1 MDQFFSQS
9 PKQSSLI
16 ELSEIE
22 ALNSIFP
29 QTFEHMEIQDEI
41 DENYLYCLNRKKSN
55 ESIQSNVIKNKIQ
68 ENNENSL
75 SIFDDYETFFNKFA
89 NINEIEYKP
98 EESYDPKNLINSE
111 NEQKLVYSMEDEK
124 IIKVENEHLC
134 HENKK
139 KELYFNIVKEKK
151 EEKKSLKCTPPYII
165 KKKNRRRKK
174 CKNQIDTSEKCF
186 PFKKGKGLIFSLK
199 QNDDTLSQKIDNSN
213 NICTQ
218 IDNTTT
224 SNQEYSPPNNYFE
237 KVVCDK
243 NNDKDYGENREDY
256 KEEACNADISK
267 NKETIDSINNNFM
280 FKFKTKKYF
289 MDSDGKKKRVKK
301 KRKFKPD
308 DIRKK
313 IKSRFHKTLKNIINE
328 NLKRVG
334 SKELFD
340 FFPQCFI
347 GNVSKKTNAKYLK
360 LTYKELL
367 STNFVIE
374 LKKEGYYNSKVD
386 INKYKKN
393 IKVLDYLEK
402 NLEIS
407 KKSGFD
413 LIKNKKYKDILIS
426 YFNSAE
432 FENSLF
438 QLKTEKE
445 SPEYILEYINKSKNY
460 VNFYSN
466 VKIKDNEI
474 EFSNDDDDE
483 ENEED
488 IKDNLI

>member
-1 MDQFFSQS
+1 MH
-9 PKQSSLI
+9 P
-16 ELSEIE
+16 
-22 ALNSIFP
+22 
-29 QTFEHMEIQDEI
+29 T
-41 DENYLYCLNRKKSN
+41 LYN
-55 ESIQSNVIKNKIQ
+55 Q
-68 ENNENSL
+68 
-75 SIFDDYETFFNKFA
+75 
-89 NINEIEYKP
+89 
-98 EESYDPKNLINSE
+98 
-111 NEQKLVYSMEDEK
+111 
-124 IIKVENEHLC
+124 
-134 HENKK
+134 
-139 KELYFNIVKEKK
+139 
-151 EEKKSLKCTPPYII
+151 
-165 KKKNRRRKK
+165 KKNRRRKK

-199 QNDDTLSQKIDNSN
+199 QNDDTLSQRIDTSN

-218 IDNTTT
+218 IDNTST
-224 SNQEYSPPNNYFE
+224 SNPEYSPPNNYFE
-237 KVVCDK
+237 KVVGDN

-256 KEEACNADISK
+256 KEETCNADISK

>member
-224 SNQEYSPPNNYFE
+224 SNPEYSPPNNYFE
-237 KVVCDK
+237 KVVGDK

-256 KEEACNADISK
+256 KEETCNADISR

-340 FFPQCFI
+340 FFP
-347 GNVSKKTNAKYLK
+347 
-360 LTYKELL
+360 
-367 STNFVIE
+367 
-374 LKKEGYYNSKVD
+374 
-386 INKYKKN
+386 
-393 IKVLDYLEK
+393 
-402 NLEIS
+402 
-407 KKSGFD
+407 
-413 LIKNKKYKDILIS
+413 
-426 YFNSAE
+426 
-432 FENSLF
+432 
-438 QLKTEKE
+438 
-445 SPEYILEYINKSKNY
+445 
-460 VNFYSN
+460 
-466 VKIKDNEI
+466 
-474 EFSNDDDDE
+474 
-483 ENEED
+483 
-488 IKDNLI
+488 